1 MLSMWKD
8 IAGGDQVDEMVVKM
22 MVVLM
27 DWMLETDRGLVVGQ
41 VSVKV
46 WGTKQNAYNGYIH
59 L

>member
-1 MLSMWKD
+1 MSMWKD

-27 DWMLETDRGLVVGQ
+27 DWMLETDRGLVVVQ

-46 WGTKQNAYNGYIH
+46 WGT
-59 L
+59 